1 MGGINNYRDNFPICG
16 AYGAVICDYM
26 KSDPKLY
33 GKSSEFVRYA
43 ILKTEEYSMG
53 AAQDIRHNAVRH
65 TALAFF
71 FNFPRLMEWIAE
83 NDPITCAVM
92 APYLNIDYLEYIKM

>member
-1 MGGINNYRDNFPICG
+1 MSGFRGNKSTGAIGGAF
-16 AYGAVICDYM
+16 AAVTCYYM

-43 ILKTEEYSMG
+43 ILKTEDYAMY
-53 AAQDIRHNAVRH
+53 APQDIRHNAVRH
-65 TALAFF
+65 TAFVFLLK
-71 FNFPRLMEWIAE
+71 FPRLMEWIAE